1 MVFLFLI
8 WNAIAPAIKAGS
20 AIRRASGFAVRLSCI
35 GWASSLLLLQ
45 AANAEQVIVDIPADF
60 QARSLGS
67 EIDVLEDPSHTLTI
81 AQVSGRDYENAFH
94 PQRGSANLGYTDSAY
109 WLRIRLK
116 QPVAVD
122 RTVLLE
128 IEYPHL
134 DHVSLFLP
142 APGAGEGFTE
152 KRTGDSTA
160 FSSRDINHRHFVF
173 KVPLDGTEVRTVYV
187 RLASGGTVTYPV
199 TLWSPEAFH
208 DAHSVELLILGV
220 FYGMLVAMAF
230 YNLFLFLTVRDRVY
244 LYYVAFIAS
253 VGMLMF
259 SLDGLGYQFIWT
271 GQPAIVNWTNATLT
285 CLTLIFVQL
294 FAHEFLSLPKTAPG
308 MGRLMRVLIYLAPTA
323 FVLTAFGGYGV
334 AMRTMLQLGLISLVM
349 TVACAVMSWRAGYRP
364 ARFFLIAF
372 GIEIPAAGMLM
383 LSSIGMLPTNFLTV
397 HGLQIG
403 IGVDVLLLSIALA
416 DRINALKREK
426 ELAQAEA
433 LASQQRALA
442 DLKKHE
448 EELEK
453 RVEARTNELHA
464 LADTLR
470 DEIRKKE
477 TIEIQLR
484 ENEQQMRHL
493 AHHDALTGLPNR
505 MSLQERL
512 TMAIQ
517 QAQRNGCCVAL
528 LMIDLDNFK
537 QINDS
542 WGHSAGDAVLCT
554 VARRLQ
560 AMVRNVDTVARIG
573 GDEFVVVLSD
583 IESDA
588 DALLV
593 AEKILLALSEPV
605 SAFGATYQTSPS
617 IGISLFP
624 RDGANLDELLKRAD
638 TAAYQAKKAGK
649 NTFRLAM
656 S

>member
-1 MVFLFLI
+1 MF
-8 WNAIAPAIKAGS
+8 
-20 AIRRASGFAVRLSCI
+20 IRLLCI
-35 GWASSLLLLQ
+35 GSSCFLLLLP
-45 AANAEQVIVDIPADF
+45 AANAEQAIVDIPADF
-60 QARSLGS
+60 QTRGLAS
-67 EIDVLEDPSHTLTI
+67 EVDVLEDPAQALTV
-81 AQVSGRDYENAFH
+81 AQVAGRDFEKAFL
-94 PQRGSANLGYTDSAY
+94 PQRGSANLGYTGSAY
-109 WLRIRLK
+109 WLRIKLR
-116 QPVAVD
+116 QPAPID

-128 IEYPHL
+128 VEYPHL
-134 DHVSLFLP
+134 DHVSVFLP
-142 APGAGEGFTE
+142 ATGAEGFVE
-152 KRTGDSTA
+152 KRTGDSTV
-160 FSSRDINHRHFVF
+160 FSTRDINHRHFVF
-173 KVPLDGTEVRTVYV
+173 KVPLDGTDVRTIYV
-187 RLASGGTVTYPV
+187 RIASGGTVTYPV
-199 TLWSPEAFH
+199 RLWSPEAFH
-208 DAHSVELLILGV
+208 DAHTLELLILGI

-230 YNLFLFLTVRDRVY
+230 YNLFLYLTVRDRVY

-271 GQPAIVNWTNATLT
+271 GLPAIVNWTNSTLT

-294 FAHEFLSLPKTAPG
+294 FAHEFLSLPKTSPR
-308 MGRLMRVLIYLAPTA
+308 MGRLIRGLIYLMPAA
-323 FVLTAFGGYGV
+323 FALTAFGGYSV
-334 AMRTMLQLGLISLVM
+334 AMRTMLQLGLISLV
-349 TVACAVMSWRAGYRP
+349 VVVSCAVMSWRAGYRP
-364 ARFFLIAF
+364 ARFFFIAF

-403 IGVDVLLLSIALA
+403 IGIDVLLLSIALA
-416 DRINALKREK
+416 DRINALKRDK

-448 EELEK
+448 EALEK
-453 RVEARTNELHA
+453 RVEERTNELHF
-464 LADTLR
+464 LANTLR

-477 TIEIQLR
+477 AIEVQLR

-517 QAQRNGCCVAL
+517 QAQRNGTSVAL

-583 IESDA
+583 VDSDA

-593 AEKILLALSEPV
+593 AEKILTALSEPV

-624 RDGANLDELLKRAD
+624 RDGTNLDELLKRAD

>member
-1 MVFLFLI
+1 MAFLFLLR
-8 WNAIAPAIKAGS
+8 NTHAITA
-20 AIRRASGFAVRLSCI
+20 AVRCSAGLFIRLLCI
-35 GWASSLLLLQ
+35 GSSCFLLLLP
-45 AANAEQVIVDIPADF
+45 AANAEQAIVDIPADF
-60 QARSLGS
+60 QTRGLAS
-67 EIDVLEDPSHTLTI
+67 EVDVLEDPAQALTV
-81 AQVSGRDYENAFH
+81 AQVAGRDFEKAFL
-94 PQRGSANLGYTDSAY
+94 PQRGSANLGYTGSAY
-109 WLRIRLK
+109 WLRIKLR
-116 QPVAVD
+116 QPAPID

-128 IEYPHL
+128 VEYPHL
-134 DHVSLFLP
+134 DHVSVFLP
-142 APGAGEGFTE
+142 ATGAEGFVE
-152 KRTGDSTA
+152 KRTGDSTV
-160 FSSRDINHRHFVF
+160 FSTRDINHRHFVF
-173 KVPLDGTEVRTVYV
+173 KVPLDGTDVRTIYV
-187 RLASGGTVTYPV
+187 RIASGGTVTYPV
-199 TLWSPEAFH
+199 RLWSPEAFH
-208 DAHSVELLILGV
+208 DAHTLELLILGI

-230 YNLFLFLTVRDRVY
+230 YNLFLYLTVRDRVY

-271 GQPAIVNWTNATLT
+271 GLPAIVNWTNSTLT

-294 FAHEFLSLPKTAPG
+294 FAHEFLSLPKTSPR
-308 MGRLMRVLIYLAPTA
+308 MGRLIRGLIYLMPAA
-323 FVLTAFGGYGV
+323 FALTAFGGYSV
-334 AMRTMLQLGLISLVM
+334 AMRTMLQLGLISLV
-349 TVACAVMSWRAGYRP
+349 VVVSCAVMSWRAGYRP
-364 ARFFLIAF
+364 ARFFFIAF

-403 IGVDVLLLSIALA
+403 IGIDVLLLSIALA
-416 DRINALKREK
+416 DRINALKRDK

-448 EELEK
+448 EALEK
-453 RVEARTNELHA
+453 RVEERTNELHF
-464 LADTLR
+464 LANTLR

-477 TIEIQLR
+477 AIEVQLR

-517 QAQRNGCCVAL
+517 QAQRNGTSVAL

-583 IESDA
+583 VDSDA

-593 AEKILLALSEPV
+593 AEKILTALSEPV

-624 RDGANLDELLKRAD
+624 RDGTNLDELLKRAD